1 MRHDSYARR
10 AGLVSVTVL
19 SAALLLALAPARDTA
34 AADAVPAKKTTAA
47 ELLRSISPSVGH
59 LVVHPKLK
67 LKSSGP
73 LEVTCCTHWNTSTG
87 GTGCATYP
95 DTCPDNTFTVECGD
109 DGCW

>member
-1 MRHDSYARR
+1 MRQVIQSKRVRFGSA
-10 AGLVSVTVL
+10 AVL
-19 SAALLLALAPARDTA
+19 SAALLFTLAAAGDVA
-34 AADAVPAKKTTAA
+34 AADTPTKKPVAQ
-47 ELLRSISPSVGH
+47 LLRSIAPSVGH
-59 LVVHPKLK
+59 VVIAPKLK

-73 LEVTCCTHWNTSTG
+73 MEVTCCTHWNTSTG